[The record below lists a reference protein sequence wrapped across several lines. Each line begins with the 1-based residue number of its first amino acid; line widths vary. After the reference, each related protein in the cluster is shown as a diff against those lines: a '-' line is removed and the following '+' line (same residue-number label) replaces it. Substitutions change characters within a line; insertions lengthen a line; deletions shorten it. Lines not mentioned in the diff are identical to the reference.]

1 MNLEKLKLRL
11 ENYENRLR
19 EKLASINPKRK
30 FPQRAIENLNNK
42 IQKQTNKIIKCQE
55 KEIIKANKKLA
66 VNKMN
71 NKIKE
76 IKNIGKPV
84 NRQTNKTDR
93 AYQRI
98 LEKARKTSIFKDKP
112 NNKID
117 KIFNF
122 KEDKVNKNIDR
133 EYQKLMEQ
141 AKKLNIYLKKKYN
154 YFLRI
159 NFYKRAK
166 PVEENKNPEPEEE
179 VYNISDDERDTEGNI
194 YTNIWRYALTI
205 KLDKNPRELKIN
217 EFYNDIDDGVQFIKN
232 CIELFIEDTRFYEE
246 YYQHF
251 KSYINGFKI
260 NSISKIELIDGVNLE
275 NIDEIKYKL
284 DDDNIAIYNRF
295 TQYSINENGNTFKG
309 LLDFNFSNEY
319 LKNNYRKNCCFLTAI
334 INKYYNRFNVKDS
347 KGIRK

>member
-141 AKKLNIYLKKKYN
+141 AKKLNIYLKKKN
-154 YFLRI
+154 
-159 NFYKRAK
+159 
-166 PVEENKNPEPEEE
+166 
-179 VYNISDDERDTEGNI
+179 
-194 YTNIWRYALTI
+194 
-205 KLDKNPRELKIN
+205 
-217 EFYNDIDDGVQFIKN
+217 
-232 CIELFIEDTRFYEE
+232 
-246 YYQHF
+246 
-251 KSYINGFKI
+251 
-260 NSISKIELIDGVNLE
+260 
-275 NIDEIKYKL
+275 
-284 DDDNIAIYNRF
+284 
-295 TQYSINENGNTFKG
+295 
-309 LLDFNFSNEY
+309 
-319 LKNNYRKNCCFLTAI
+319 
-334 INKYYNRFNVKDS
+334 
-347 KGIRK
+347 